1 MATIPKTFAYGILD
15 ENGDTWFLRK
25 PDEFILLD
33 APFNL
38 DLSLQHKSVSV
49 IGKMGVPPSAPGI
62 TKLLIEKLASHE
74 DIAKRAY
81 EIYSSGHGGSAVDD
95 WLRAERELLGTLT
108 AA

>member
-38 DLSLQHKSVSV
+38 DLSLQHNQSVS
-49 IGKMGVPPSAPGI
+49 SARWGC
-62 TKLLIEKLASHE
+62 
-74 DIAKRAY
+74 RR
-81 EIYSSGHGGSAVDD
+81 V
-95 WLRAERELLGTLT
+95 LRALRNF
-108 AA
+108 